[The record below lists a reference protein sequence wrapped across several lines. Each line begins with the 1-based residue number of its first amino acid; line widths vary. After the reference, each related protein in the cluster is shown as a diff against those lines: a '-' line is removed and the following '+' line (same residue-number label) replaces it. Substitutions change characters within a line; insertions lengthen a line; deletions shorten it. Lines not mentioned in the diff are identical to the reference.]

1 MLRLVKYLYFPIAV
15 LFAIGIIIKSVEYL
29 SPDFTR
35 GYLSDKAEHFHW
47 FRYALYAHMTAAPIA
62 FFCGLFQFISLKS
75 RYHKLAGRIYVF
87 TILFFAAPSGLAMSF
102 LAIGGLP
109 SVLTFLAL
117 SICWFIYTFQA
128 YQSARRKDFG
138 AHARFM
144 VGSYILTNSAILL
157 RIFGYINNNWQL
169 MPGPE
174 GYVVISIL
182 SWLPGLLI
190 YELFFA
196 SRLTLQR

>member
-15 LFAIGIIIKSVEYL
+15 LFAIGIIIKSGEYV
-29 SPDFTR
+29 SPDFNN
-35 GYLSDKAEHFHW
+35 GYLSDKSEHFYW
-47 FRYALYAHMTAAPIA
+47 FRYALYAHMTAAPLA
-62 FFCGLFQFISLKS
+62 FFCGLFQFTRLKS
-75 RYHKLAGRIYVF
+75 SYHKLAGRIYVI
-87 TILFFAAPSGLAMSF
+87 TILFFAAPSGLIMSF

-109 SVLTFLAL
+109 GVLNFLLLSV
-117 SICWFIYTFQA
+117 CWFFYTLFA
-128 YQSARRKDFG
+128 YNAAKQGNYRS
-138 AHARFM
+138 HARFM
-144 VGSYILTNSAILL
+144 IGSYILTNSAILL

-190 YELFFA
+190 YEMLFA
-196 SRLTLQR
+196 ARLRIQR